1 MWICAAGDS
10 APVGAGVVDF
20 ANINLFYIG
29 IILRKT
35 AIQNFKCIKLLYII
49 DIKSG
54 LECQFDSYK
63 YSHKYLILYGCFRVN
78 VRAMAIV

>member
-10 APVGAGVVDF
+10 APVGADVVDF

-29 IILRKT
+29 IILPKT

-54 LECQFDSYK
+54 LDCQFDSSLK
-63 YSHKYLILYGCFRVN
+63 FNNFMKYLYILPVPAFS
-78 VRAMAIV
+78 

>member
-29 IILRKT
+29 FILRKT

-49 DIKSG
+49 DIKSS
-54 LECQFDSYK
+54 LDCQFHLYN
-63 YSHKYLILYGCFRVN
+63 YSHKYLILCNYLRVD
-78 VRAMAIV
+78 VWTMAIV

>member
-29 IILRKT
+29 FILRKT

-54 LECQFDSYK
+54 LDCQFHLSK
-63 YSHKYLILYGCFRVN
+63 YSYNSLILYNYLQITVWATAT
-78 VRAMAIV
+78 V